1 MSLFTSNGASYCS
14 EIADTPMT
22 VYRPVWKTV
31 LTTIDGIPTTTI
43 ELDLTQTSPGNT
55 TVIEGATKID
65 NGVAVMWR
73 ATDLPDF
80 PEDYAS
86 ILAKRFDIEYTP
98 SGASTTSSNNILSAT
113 PVAQSRTSA
122 SIASPTSTPSA
133 SPTPAPTSGL
143 SSGAKAGLGIGVA
156 LLTLL
161 SILGALFIAKR
172 RRKAK
177 QKQHNVPELHA
188 EEQKNMAELSGKDE
202 AQCAGVVEEMTCMGV
217 VVAGHE
223 LDGKTW
229 KAELDGTGKTWN
241 AELDGTGTSPV
252 YELKGDDVERR

>member
-31 LTTIDGIPTTTI
+31 LTTIDGTPTTTI

-65 NGVAVMWR
+65 KGVAVMWR

-80 PEDYAS
+80 PENYAS

-98 SGASTTSSNNILSAT
+98 SGASTTSSNSISSAT

-122 SIASPTSTPSA
+122 SIASPTSTPSTSPIPA
-133 SPTPAPTSGL
+133 STPGL
-143 SSGAKAGLGIGVA
+143 STGAKAGIGIGVVLLFLFAA
-156 LLTLL
+156 L
-161 SILGALFIAKR
+161 GVLFLIKR

-177 QKQHNVPELHA
+177 AKQHTVPELHA
-188 EEQKNMAELSGKDE
+188 DEQKNIAELSDKDGV
-202 AQCAGVVEEMTCMGV
+202 QCAGV

-223 LDGKTW
+223 LDGKTGGH
-229 KAELDGTGKTWN
+229 ELDGRTWM
-241 AELDGTGTSPV
+241 AEMDGTGPV

>member
-31 LTTIDGIPTTTI
+31 LTTIDGTPTTTI
-43 ELDLTQTSPGNT
+43 DLDLTQTSPGNT

-65 NGVAVMWR
+65 KGVAVMWR

-98 SGASTTSSNNILSAT
+98 SGASTTLSNSISPAT
-113 PVAQSRTSA
+113 PEAQSRSSA
-122 SIASPTSTPSA
+122 SLASPTSTSSA
-133 SPTPAPTSGL
+133 SPTPAPTPSL

-156 LLTLL
+156 LLALL

-188 EEQKNMAELSGKDE
+188 EEQNTMAELSGKDK
-202 AQCAGVVEEMTCMGV
+202 AQCAGVVEETTCMGV

-223 LDGKTW
+223 LDGKAW
-229 KAELDGTGKTWN
+229 KAELD
-241 AELDGTGTSPV
+241 GTSPV

>member
-1 MSLFTSNGASYCS
+1 MSLFISNGASYCS

-31 LTTIDGIPTTTI
+31 LTTIDGTSTTTI
-43 ELDLTQTSPGNT
+43 ELDLTQSSPGNT
-55 TVIEGATKID
+55 TVIERATKID
-65 NGVAVMWR
+65 KGVAVMWR

-86 ILAKRFDIEYTP
+86 LLAKRFDIEYTP
-98 SGASTTSSNNILSAT
+98 SGASTTSSNSVSSAT
-113 PVAQSRTSA
+113 PEAQSRTPA
-122 SIASPTSTPSA
+122 SLASPTSTPSA
-133 SPTPAPTSGL
+133 FFSPTPTPSL

-156 LLTLL
+156 LLVLL

-177 QKQHNVPELHA
+177 QKQHSIPELHA
-188 EEQKNMAELSGKDE
+188 EEQKNMAELSDKDE
-202 AQCAGVVEEMTCMGV
+202 VQCAGVV
-217 VVAGHE
+217 VAGHELDGKTGAHE

-229 KAELDGTGKTWN
+229 KAELDGTS
-241 AELDGTGTSPV
+241 TSPV